1 MESANYVAVIAIL
14 AEMARCLNKNI
25 TKVRLKPINYSVIGD
40 GAINLAKVTD
50 CVAKA

>member
-25 TKVRLKPINYSVIGD
+25 SKVHLTPIDFTAIGD
-40 GAINLAKVTD
+40 ASIDLAKLSDGVT
-50 CVAKA
+50 KA